1 MTALSDEQVLQ
12 RFSELRQFQ
21 RGGHRAPHKPLLILL
36 ALGRLA
42 RGEER
47 MVEFVEVEKPLK
59 QLIEEFGPSVARGA
73 PQYPFW
79 HLHTDRDG
87 GIWISPVRRASLI
100 DRQGRLRG

>member
-1 MTALSDEQVLQ
+1 VTALSDEQVLQ